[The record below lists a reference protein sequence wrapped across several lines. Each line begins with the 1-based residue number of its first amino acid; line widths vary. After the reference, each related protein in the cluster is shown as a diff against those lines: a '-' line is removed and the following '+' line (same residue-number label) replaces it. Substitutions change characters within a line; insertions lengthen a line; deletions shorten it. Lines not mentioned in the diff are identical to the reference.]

1 MLLLIDGKSG
11 QGRWA
16 SVQFIYGLQG
26 RRAGSHLFRTL
37 RHGYVRVLLAWELAA
52 VAQIGIWEAD
62 NLQVKRVEYGD
73 MGWALGVQRYAIG
86 QRVYQIITVGRKES
100 IGLSL
105 YWWGGGCEEV
115 DP

>member
-1 MLLLIDGKSG
+1 MLVLIDGKSG
-11 QGRWA
+11 QGKWA

-62 NLQVKRVEYGD
+62 NLQVKQVE
-73 MGWALGVQRYAIG
+73 
-86 QRVYQIITVGRKES
+86 
-100 IGLSL
+100 
-105 YWWGGGCEEV
+105 
-115 DP
+115 